1 MSRDIQIAWSCPHLT
16 IEEKVNLADD
26 RMSLQTR
33 QPVGGAGTVR
43 ILVNNEF
50 FVPQMGLS
58 IPAELWG
65 AVSGPFDL
73 VAGKDTLTI
82 SCPTGTQTV
91 SLGIHGS
98 ARYSAVQSVA
108 ELKRRGLSIV
118 SVAEANGHLVFTDT
132 STVGP
137 DSFVKISGTAATSFG
152 FGAPKGPGVCES
164 VKYQWRAN
172 GRMLY
177 PGWSLYTRP
186 DTITNRYPRF
196 NDVISGDPIFKV
208 TYTVPPQRCLR
219 CGGTY
224 VENDYRFDTDGQMVL
239 IENENLLYQAA
250 LKILLTDRG
259 SNTFHPWYG
268 TYLRSRIGSKAL
280 AGVASL
286 INEDVRRA
294 LRRIQT
300 MQEQK
305 AKYQAVSFKERLYS
319 ILSVNVL
326 PHKQDPTTYMIDVV
340 VQNAA
345 STPIDLSIVFTV
357 PSVVAMMG
365 SNGLTLGNEIAGL
378 NPPGTFLIP
387 DSAILRVD
395 GE

>member
-1 MSRDIQIAWSCPHLT
+1 
-16 IEEKVNLADD
+16 
-26 RMSLQTR
+26 
-33 QPVGGAGTVR
+33 
-43 ILVNNEF
+43 
-50 FVPQMGLS
+50 
-58 IPAELWG
+58 
-65 AVSGPFDL
+65 
-73 VAGKDTLTI
+73 
-82 SCPTGTQTV
+82 
-91 SLGIHGS
+91 
-98 ARYSAVQSVA
+98 
-108 ELKRRGLSIV
+108 
-118 SVAEANGHLVFTDT
+118 
-132 STVGP
+132 
-137 DSFVKISGTAATSFG
+137 
-152 FGAPKGPGVCES
+152 
-164 VKYQWRAN
+164 
-172 GRMLY
+172 
-177 PGWSLYTRP
+177 
-186 DTITNRYPRF
+186 
-196 NDVISGDPIFKV
+196 
-208 TYTVPPQRCLR
+208 
-219 CGGTY
+219 
-224 VENDYRFDTDGQMVL
+224 MVL

-305 AKYQAVSFKERLYS
+305 AKYQAVSFKERMYS

-357 PSVVAMMG
+357 PEVVAMMG